1 MAIFINALITDA
13 SGAEA
18 LTAYTPTVGAA
29 YVNSS
34 AGGLTATA
42 HIDATPVG
50 GFLTPSGSG
59 VALGAF
65 ATTAPSAD
73 YSVLMDI
80 SVTLFTGDQWGL
92 ILRADLAGNS
102 YYLIQVRSTAWD
114 GTNMTVVLD
123 CFKVVAGTFS
133 QVGSSSSSV
142 SLVGGTFYTFAATI
156 STASGL
162 SATLNGLNP
171 TFGVDNAIAGP
182 GQVGIRANLNDQATP
197 TVHFKNFLAHTGALA
212 LMTVA
217 PTTASINKIGIAFT
231 LTGIGTSWTSGTTA
245 SLAGGTGASIT
256 SQSTNVG
263 AQTISGTFNAGTT
276 IGTLTW
282 SNSTDSATAT
292 TTLNVAADD
301 GTGLYSPGGWNVG
314 SGKAISINPGS
325 YFRRLFTGTA
335 CSALFDTTNNTGT
348 FPTFWACIDNTK
360 WTKYTVAASVDLT
373 NGTPL
378 ASQLHSLEVDFSAV
392 DFTQNRYNAPPVA
405 AISHTGFNL
414 SAGAKTVLP
423 SAKPYKVLVLGD
435 SITEGDLSV
444 TNTNP
449 TGNEALGGF
458 AWNLSKE
465 LNAEVGVVGFGAQ
478 GYTTVGTGNVP
489 VIGTSYAFL
498 YQGVARTLSGYD
510 LVILAHGANDGSNL
524 GSITAAA
531 QGLWTALLGAGVP
544 KILQLGTLSFPA
556 VDAVLSAAVTSFANA
571 NVLYQATSGYGYTNT
586 TGYDTAGG
594 THPFASW
601 AAFVYAPK
609 LAASIKTLGLLGGSS
624 GSTIGSSGFNG
635 GFNS

>member
-1 MAIFINALITDA
+1 MAIFVNAPITDA
-13 SGAEA
+13 GGVED
-18 LTAYTPTVGAA
+18 LTAYTPSVGAA

-34 AGGLTATA
+34 VGSNVSFA
-42 HIDATPVG
+42 HIAAGPIGDIR
-50 GFLTPSGSG
+50 FLSGTS
-59 VALGAF
+59 LGAF

-73 YSVLMDI
+73 HTAEL
-80 SVTLFTGDQWGL
+80 
-92 ILRADLAGNS
+92 DLAFNAPNVGDSFGLTIRTDLAANTF
-102 YYLIQVRSTAWD
+102 YYLQVRVTAWD
-114 GTNMTVVLD
+114 GTTATVSLD
-123 CFKVVAGTFS
+123 CFRCVTGTFN
-133 QVGSSSSSV
+133 QIGSSANGIMMT
-142 SLVGGTFYTFAATI
+142 GGTFYTVVFTVAGT
-156 STASGL
+156 TL
-162 SATLNGLNP
+162 SASLNGTTP
-171 TFGVDNAIAGP
+171 TFGTDANIAGP
-182 GQVGIRANLNDQATP
+182 GQVGIRSNLSSN
-197 TVHFKNFLAHTGALA
+197 TVQYKNFIGHTGALA

-217 PTTASINKIGIAFT
+217 PTTASINKTGIAFT

-245 SLAGGTGASIT
+245 SLSGGTGASIVG
-256 SQSTNVG
+256 QSVNVG
-263 AQTISGTFNAGTT
+263 AQTISGTFNAGST

-282 SNSTDSATAT
+282 ANSTDAATAT
-292 TTLNVAADD
+292 TTLNVAADE
-301 GTGLYSPGGWNVG
+301 GTALYSPGTWNVA

-335 CSALFDTTNNTGT
+335 CSALFDVTNNTGT

-360 WTKYTVAASVDLT
+360 WTKYTIAASVDLT

-392 DFTQNRYNAPPVA
+392 DYTQNRYNAPPVA
-405 AISHTGFNL
+405 AMAHTGFSL

-465 LNAEVGVVGFGAQ
+465 LNAEVGVVGFAAHGFTA
-478 GYTTVGTGNVP
+478 VGTGNVP
-489 VIGTSYAFL
+489 VVGTSYAFL
-498 YQGVARTLSGYD
+498 YQGVARVLTGYD
-510 LVILAHGANDGSNL
+510 LVIIAEGANDSGSL

-531 QGLWTALLGAGVP
+531 QGLWTALLAAGVP
-544 KILQLGTLSFPA
+544 KILQLGTLSFPT
-556 VDAVLSAAVTSFANA
+556 VDAVLSAAVTSFANS

-601 AAFVYAPK
+601 ASFVYAPK

-624 GSTIGSSGFNG
+624 GTTISSGGFNG